1 VTVEDLA
8 EDAGIGIQV
17 AYKRVAQAR
26 KHRGG
31 LLKIPGV
38 PRVYVV
44 SKPSKS
50 YEIIPIDADA
60 TAQLVEI
67 LVQMIGYVCGD
78 CEAIV
83 SKMIVNLQD
92 EA

>member
-1 VTVEDLA
+1 MTVDELS

-17 AYKRVAQAR
+17 AYKRVAQAF

-38 PRVYVV
+38 RRVYVV
-44 SKPSKS
+44 SKPRKS
-50 YEIIPIDADA
+50 YQIIPIDADA
-60 TAQLVEI
+60 TGQLIDI

-78 CEAIV
+78 CEAVV
-83 SKMIVNLQD
+83 SKMIVNLQ
-92 EA
+92 ESE